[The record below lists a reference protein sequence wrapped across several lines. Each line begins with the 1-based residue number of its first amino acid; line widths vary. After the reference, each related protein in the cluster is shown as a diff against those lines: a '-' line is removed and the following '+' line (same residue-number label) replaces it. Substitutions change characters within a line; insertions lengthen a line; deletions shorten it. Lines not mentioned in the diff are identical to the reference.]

1 VLIPSIDLRG
11 QKVVQLVQGER
22 LALEDPDLDG
32 WIARFAG
39 FAKLQLIDL
48 DAAIGTGSNDALVRH
63 ACRERP
69 CRVGGG
75 IRTIDRAREVLD
87 FGATHV
93 IVGSSFFRDG
103 QPDLA
108 FAQRLADTVSA
119 TRVIGAIDAKGGRV
133 AVKGWRETVPLTA
146 VDAARQLEPYCSE
159 FLYTHVDKEGLMQG
173 TDMAAI
179 LAVRNATS
187 RRIAAAGGIT
197 TQEEIDALDALGVDA
212 VVGMAI
218 YTGKLKFRP
227 PTQPGQPG
235 QLG

>member
-22 LALEDPDLDG
+22 LAIEDADLDG

-39 FAKLQLIDL
+39 FPKLQLIDL

-63 ACRERP
+63 VCRARP

-75 IRTIDRAREVLD
+75 IRTIERARELLD
-87 FGATHV
+87 AGATHV
-93 IVGSSFFRDG
+93 IVGSSFFREG
-103 QPDLA
+103 RPDLP
-108 FAQRLADTVSA
+108 FAARLAEAVSA
-119 TRVIGAIDAKGGRV
+119 ERVIGAIDARGGRV
-133 AVKGWRETVPLTA
+133 AIKGWRETVPLTA
-146 VDAARQLEPYCSE
+146 ADAARQLEPFCSE

-179 LAVRNATS
+179 LAVRDATS
-187 RRIAAAGGIT
+187 RRIVAAGGIT

-218 YTGKLKFRP
+218 YTGKLKFRAP
-227 PTQPGQPG
+227 SA
-235 QLG
+235 